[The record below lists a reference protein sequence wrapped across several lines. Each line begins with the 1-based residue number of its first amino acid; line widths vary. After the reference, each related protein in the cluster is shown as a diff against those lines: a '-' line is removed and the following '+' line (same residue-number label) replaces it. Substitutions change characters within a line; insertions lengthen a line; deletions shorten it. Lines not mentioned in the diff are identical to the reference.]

1 MIWLEYVIEQAGRN
15 FKVRGEW
22 EGEPMGIDADGSE
35 KEHFLYKPGDLFRV
49 NENGWLCHISGD
61 DGVNRE

>member
-1 MIWLEYVIEQAGRN
+1 MIWLEYMIEQAGRN
-15 FKVRGEW
+15 FKIRGEW
-22 EGEPMGIDADGSE
+22 EGELMGIAADGSE

-49 NENGWLCHISGD
+49 NEKGWLSHISGD

>member
-22 EGEPMGIDADGSE
+22 EGELMGIGADGSE

-49 NENGWLCHISGD
+49 NEKGWLCHISGD